1 MNVGERVG
9 GGGLQLDPTPENA
22 TLKKPSSI
30 RDKVFE
36 C

>member
-1 MNVGERVG
+1 MNEG
-9 GGGLQLDPTPENA
+9 GGGGRLQLDPTPEKA

>member
-1 MNVGERVG
+1 MNEGEGEG
-9 GGGLQLDPTPENA
+9 GGGLQLDPTPEKA